1 RARASG
7 LGLRAPATVDEGHS
21 DSRGQCLLQD
31 GSGRYTQPCD
41 GAIARSRHMV
51 EVGRGDDALAAA
63 AELLGEKLTTS
74 QVELAHHVVEQ
85 HQRYPVTLARQ
96 YRALAQKQ
104 REEREALLALGAVG
118 AQLAT
123 VAQDRELIA
132 VWTVRGEAPFQVA
145 GELRFEL
152 LHELLHAGG
161 LRAWAILETWLS
173 FQSELNGSLRE
184 GLSEE
189 RDGGS
194 PVLAQ
199 CQCMASK
206 LEIPTRKRGTRGAAG
221 TQARNQR
228 IALGEHTRIV
238 VAGRHPRWPHGSDQP
253 IEVSAA

>member
-104 REEREALLALGAVG
+104 RE
-118 AQLAT
+118 
-123 VAQDRELIA
+123 DRELIA

-173 FQSELNGSLRE
+173 FQ
-184 GLSEE
+184 
-189 RDGGS
+189 
-194 PVLAQ
+194 
-199 CQCMASK
+199 
-206 LEIPTRKRGTRGAAG
+206 
-221 TQARNQR
+221 
-228 IALGEHTRIV
+228 
-238 VAGRHPRWPHGSDQP
+238 
-253 IEVSAA
+253 